1 MCGISKK
8 QIISH
13 PWTASGLELGNC
25 PCSPRLGGA
34 PRSWSS
40 KHRGQSSPV
49 HVRPLT
55 EWLGVYSTCFPVCKT
70 VLLGLVSQGCS
81 GISQPMWGKCDI
93 VNACILE
100 SPSELSA
107 HSFDYPQWWEIF
119 VLWGWIWFLEQ
130 PKVIRS
136 QDWGPRW
143 VIKLDD
149 TIWGQ
154 EQGMIIR

>member
-1 MCGISKK
+1 MPVLFLAVFSEFNSAQCIQWHLIESRKSGNNWMTAINWFIQNKERVFHCT
-8 QIISH
+8 H
-13 PWTASGLELGNC
+13 PWTALGLELGNC

-81 GISQPMWGKCDI
+81 GISQPMWGKCYI

-107 HSFDYPQWWEIF
+107 HSFDYPQRWQTIF
-119 VLWGWIWFLEQ
+119 
-130 PKVIRS
+130 
-136 QDWGPRW
+136 
-143 VIKLDD
+143 
-149 TIWGQ
+149 T
-154 EQGMIIR
+154 